1 MNIGMRYVT
10 GKNANVLRLPEGM
23 PEPDRAEAM
32 LRAGTPLPKYK
43 PPVEEDEEVEE
54 EALPS
59 LPKSEVKVITEAVAP
74 PAAALANAAVNLI
87 ESIQRNSSSL
97 PPLPSAPQVVTQQ
110 QGVFVPMGPQQTG
123 LLVVPEESEV
133 VADEEFQP
141 LPRTPSQPQQ
151 QPQQLPQV
159 QVLPSAPN
167 VAPTGQGQFNPT
179 PPPIL
184 QQGGAQLM
192 TLQTTIP
199 SVQMYGGFGGAPP
212 TIVVEGGIP
221 QGTSQSSPQGTQQ
234 TGGTRRAPRQG
245 AVNQVIRTST
255 STDDSGQ
262 KAQVSNNVRVTI
274 QKLG

>member
-1 MNIGMRYVT
+1 MET
-10 GKNANVLRLPEGM
+10 A
-23 PEPDRAEAM
+23 
-32 LRAGTPLPKYK
+32 
-43 PPVEEDEEVEE
+43 
-54 EALPS
+54 
-59 LPKSEVKVITEAVAP
+59 AP

-87 ESIQRNSSSL
+87 ESIQRNSPSL

-123 LLVVPEESEV
+123 LLAVPEESQV
-133 VADEEFQP
+133 IADEEFQP

-151 QPQQLPQV
+151 QQQPPPQV

-221 QGTSQSSPQGTQQ
+221 QGTSQSSPQGTPQ